1 MSDIRPTAVAGTWYP
16 ADANRLTREVD
27 QYLAAATRTPP
38 VSQLV
43 SIIAPHAG
51 LMYSGP
57 VAAHAY
63 HQLQHRR
70 VDTIVIVGPSHF
82 IAFDGVALYARGGF
96 ASPLGIAP
104 IDEAFAQ
111 ELLAATPVV
120 HEDPGVHRK
129 EHSLEMQLPFVRRVA
144 PGSAIVPLLIGQ
156 QTEATARELG
166 EVLGQLAR
174 TRSTVLVAST
184 DLSHYEDAQTAQDLD
199 QVVLEHVRAFDPDG
213 LQSSLRK
220 NPHHA
225 CGGGAAVAVMRAAR
239 ALGAT
244 KGLVLHYADSGDV
257 SGDKSSVVG
266 YMAAALSR
274 Q

>member
-1 MSDIRPTAVAGTWYP
+1 VM
-16 ADANRLTREVD
+16 
-27 QYLAAATRTPP
+27 
-38 VSQLV
+38 
-43 SIIAPHAG
+43 
-51 LMYSGP
+51 
-57 VAAHAY
+57 
-63 HQLQHRR
+63 
-70 VDTIVIVGPSHF
+70 VGPSHF
-82 IAFDGVALYARGGF
+82 VAFDGVAVYARGGF

-120 HEDPGVHRK
+120 HEDRGSHRK

-184 DLSHYEDAQTAQDLD
+184 DLSHYEDAKTAQDLD
-199 QVVLEHVRAFDPDG
+199 QVVLEHVRTFDPDG
-213 LQSSLRK
+213 LQSSLLK
-220 NPHHA
+220 NPSHA

-244 KGLVLHYADSGDV
+244 QGSVLHYADSGDV